1 VVRPWLQYTIG
12 IFLTAAA
19 AAVAFGIGFTREFGD
34 TDAAALGVM
43 YGACSAIAWAASTV
57 GLSELLNL
65 FAALF
70 AAASAGFL
78 ATPDKVCAWHHLP
91 LLCP

>member
-1 VVRPWLQYTIG
+1 
-12 IFLTAAA
+12 
-19 AAVAFGIGFTREFGD
+19 
-34 TDAAALGVM
+34 M

>member
-1 VVRPWLQYTIG
+1 VGSTLIKTVLATAFVGVGVAIFGVGFLRLIG
-12 IFLTAAA
+12 TADG
-19 AAVAFGIGFTREFGD
+19 VAFG
-34 TDAAALGVM
+34 VM
-43 YGACSAIAWAASTV
+43 FAMLSASAWAASTV
-57 GLSELLNL
+57 LLTTILNL

>member
-1 VVRPWLQYTIG
+1 VARSTFKGVL
-12 IFLTAAA
+12 F
-19 AAVAFGIGFTREFGD
+19 AAVFAGLGLAVFGVGFLRVVGTADGIAFGVMF
-34 TDAAALGVM
+34 ALL
-43 YGACSAIAWAASTV
+43 SASAWAASTV
-57 GLSELLNL
+57 LLTTILNL

-70 AAASAGFL
+70 AADSAGFL